1 MLFSLTLPSQAQK
14 SSFGVPNLQKY
25 DNQLFHFGFLLGY
38 NQFDFAIRSDN
49 DLSQYDSLMV
59 INTAAMS
66 GFNLGIV
73 TNLRLGKY
81 FDLRF
86 IPGLSFGDRVVRYTI
101 LYPDASQLI
110 TKKRIESVYLDLPL
124 LVKFK
129 SSRMH
134 NVRAYVIAGAQY
146 SLDLISAAKKKNS
159 NPNEIMLKLYPHDV
173 QAQVGVGIDFYC
185 TYFKFTTE
193 CSLIYFIIS
202 VTTGDPISK
211 LGYKKGI
218 LLGLV
223 VAACGCAMFYPAS
236 TAHSYPLFLGGL
248 FVIGLG
254 VTVLQ
259 IAANPYVTISISGN
273 CL

>member
-1 MLFSLTLPSQAQK
+1 MKRKLFIITLLLFAVLGSSQAQK

-25 DNQLFHFGFLLGY
+25 DNQLFHFGFMLGY
-38 NQFDFAIRSDN
+38 NQFDFTIRSDN
-49 DLSQYDSLMV
+49 DLSQYYDSLMV
-59 INTAAMS
+59 VNTAAMS

-101 LYPDASQLI
+101 LYPDASQLV

-146 SLDLISAAKKKNS
+146 SLDLISAAKKQNN
-159 NPNEIMLKLYPHDV
+159 NPQEIMLKLYPHDV
-173 QAQVGVGIDFYC
+173 QAQVGLGIDFYC
-185 TYFKFTTE
+185 AYFKFTTE
-193 CSLIYFIIS
+193 FKMSFGLMNLLVQEDNMYAQSVQSLK
-202 VTTGDPISK
+202 SK
-211 LGYKKGI
+211 
-218 LLGLV
+218 
-223 VAACGCAMFYPAS
+223 M
-236 TAHSYPLFLGGL
+236 
-248 FVIGLG
+248 
-254 VTVLQ
+254 LQ
-259 IAANPYVTISISGN
+259 ISFIFE
-273 CL
+273 

>member
-1 MLFSLTLPSQAQK
+1 MKRKLFIVILLLFALLGSAQAQK

-25 DNQLFHFGFLLGY
+25 DNQLFHFGFMLGY
-38 NQFDFAIRSDN
+38 NQFDFTIRSDN
-49 DLSQYDSLMV
+49 DLSKYYDSLMV
-59 INTAAMS
+59 VNTAAMS

-101 LYPDASQLI
+101 LYPDASQLV

-146 SLDLISAAKKKNS
+146 SLDLISAAKKQNN
-159 NPNEIMLKLYPHDV
+159 NPQEIMLKLYPHDV
-173 QAQVGVGIDFYC
+173 QAQVGLGIDFYC
-185 TYFKFTTE
+185 AYFKFTTE
-193 CSLIYFIIS
+193 FKMSFGLMNLLVKEDNMFAQSVQSLK
-202 VTTGDPISK
+202 SK
-211 LGYKKGI
+211 
-218 LLGLV
+218 
-223 VAACGCAMFYPAS
+223 M
-236 TAHSYPLFLGGL
+236 
-248 FVIGLG
+248 
-254 VTVLQ
+254 LQ
-259 IAANPYVTISISGN
+259 ISFIFE
-273 CL
+273 

>member
-1 MLFSLTLPSQAQK
+1 MSCAAYGQK

-38 NQFDFAIRSDN
+38 NQFDFSIRSDS
-49 DLSQYDSLMV
+49 DLSRYDSLMV

-101 LYPDASQLI
+101 LYSDASELV
-110 TKKRIESVYLDLPL
+110 TKKRVESVYLDLPL

-134 NVRAYVIAGAQY
+134 NVRAYVIGGAQY
-146 SLDLISAAKKKNS
+146 SLDLISAAKKKNN

-173 QAQVGVGIDFYC
+173 QAQVGVGLDFYC
-185 TYFKFTTE
+185 AYFKFTTE
-193 CSLIYFIIS
+193 FKMSFGLMNLLVKEDNMYAESVQSLKSKMFQISFI
-202 VTTGDPISK
+202 
-211 LGYKKGI
+211 
-218 LLGLV
+218 
-223 VAACGCAMFYPAS
+223 FE
-236 TAHSYPLFLGGL
+236 
-248 FVIGLG
+248 
-254 VTVLQ
+254 
-259 IAANPYVTISISGN
+259 
-273 CL
+273 